1 MESWFSSYEHCLF
14 LQKNKGLALHAS
26 GVHANEQANPHT
38 HK

>member
-14 LQKNKGLALHAS
+14 LQNKGLALHTS
-26 GVHANEQANPHT
+26 GVHANEQAKPHT